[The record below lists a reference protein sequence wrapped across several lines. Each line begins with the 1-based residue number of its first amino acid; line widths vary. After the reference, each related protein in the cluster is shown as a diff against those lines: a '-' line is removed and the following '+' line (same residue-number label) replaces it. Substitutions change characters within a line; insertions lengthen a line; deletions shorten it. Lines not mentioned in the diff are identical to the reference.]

1 VDNLLGVITDLS
13 EEDYRFRGGQGDQP
27 GRFTLQFEYEV
38 LSTAEVLADQI
49 GLYPNPTDGLL
60 NIVAPGVDLKQVV
73 LYDLLGR
80 EVIRQQIDGGTSI
93 TIDLGSLET
102 SIYLVQVET
111 DQGQVTKRLIKE

>member
-1 VDNLLGVITDLS
+1 MDNLLGVITDLR

-60 NIVAPGVDLKQVV
+60 NIVAPGVDLKGIVV
-73 LYDLLGR
+73 YDMLGR
-80 EVIRQQIDGGTSI
+80 RVVFQQLSSSNRAQLDVSSLNSAVYLLVIETGGGQI
-93 TIDLGSLET
+93 
-102 SIYLVQVET
+102 QK
-111 DQGQVTKRLIKE
+111 QFIKE